1 MRTELNALEGPISKC
16 KHNLRNCSSPFGGP
30 QDKPLKA
37 KHHLGVQVPALLC
50 RVYLDASSSLEI
62 NPCFCISV
70 SSVVVSRI
78 HNLGHNTPMSP
89 PTWAEPLSP
98 PIQADTQS
106 PPRPQQLGTGPH
118 TGVTGT
124 VDTFI
129 MPGLP
134 EEGKRFW
141 QDTLPWWP
149 QGSLPSTA
157 ARDRLGSVSLTPAPP
172 PRVSHRK

>member
-1 MRTELNALEGPISKC
+1 MLQPFWRSPRQALKSKTPPWGPST
-16 KHNLRNCSSPFGGP
+16 CSAVSGVLGRKLEFGNQPFC
-30 QDKPLKA
+30 
-37 KHHLGVQVPALLC
+37 V
-50 RVYLDASSSLEI
+50 
-62 NPCFCISV
+62 CISV
-70 SSVVVSRI
+70 RSVVVSRI

-124 VDTFI
+124 VDTFA

-134 EEGKRFW
+134 GEGKRFR
-141 QDTLPWWP
+141 QDTLPWWT

-157 ARDRLGSVSLTPAPP
+157 AGDRSGSVSLTPAPP

>member
-1 MRTELNALEGPISKC
+1 MLQPFWRS
-16 KHNLRNCSSPFGGP
+16 LR
-30 QDKPLKA
+30 
-37 KHHLGVQVPALLC
+37 QVPKTKQKPTTRSKSLSSVSGELGRKLEFGNQPLC
-50 RVYLDASSSLEI
+50 L
-62 NPCFCISV
+62 CISV
-70 SSVVVSRI
+70 SSIVVSQI

-98 PIQADTQS
+98 PTQADTQS

-124 VDTFI
+124 VDPFI

-134 EEGKRFW
+134 EERKRFR

-157 ARDRLGSVSLTPAPP
+157 APDRLGSVSLTPAPP